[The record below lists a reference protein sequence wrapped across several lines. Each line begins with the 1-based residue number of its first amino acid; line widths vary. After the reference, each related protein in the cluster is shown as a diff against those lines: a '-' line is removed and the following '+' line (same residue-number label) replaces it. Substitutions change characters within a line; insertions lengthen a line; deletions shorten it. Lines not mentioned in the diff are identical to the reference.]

1 MTATTSTPPRE
12 TARPPIPRAG
22 WVVVASKEIGDHVS
36 SIRFVVL
43 VILLGIAAGI
53 PLYFAADTIREAAER
68 ASEAAAVFLAL
79 FTIGE
84 ETPYITL
91 RVDTFVALVAP
102 LLGIIFAFDAI
113 NSERH
118 DGTLPRLLSQPIH
131 RDDVINGKFA
141 AGLAVIGI
149 VLVAMLAIVSG
160 YGMFRLG
167 IVPEAGEVFRL
178 LGWTAATFVYVALW
192 LAFGL
197 LLSVA
202 IRNTA
207 TAALVGFGTWLFL
220 TLFGPLVLSFL
231 APILAPVSGGTNEQ
245 IYQSAVFQDTITRL
259 LPSKPLP
266 GDLGRPPQ
274 PERDAGVRAGDHR
287 PGDPGQPA
295 DRDPALARP
304 EPAHRVA
311 ADRRA
316 GRPDRALL
324 RRRVRAV
331 HAPGGPRLGRLPA
344 HLGRDGLLARR
355 TAGECLD
362 DPVEVGLAAVL
373 GELSLCIDPLEAQ
386 LEPDDRLRLQRDEVG
401 RRVVDAPRFV
411 PGALVR
417 STSRRTCGRSQSG
430 SWWSVSR
437 PWATTVV

>member
-1 MTATTSTPPRE
+1 MTAATGSPASEPAARTP
-12 TARPPIPRAG
+12 APIPRAG
-22 WVVVASKEIGDHVS
+22 WTVVAGKEIGDHVS

-43 VILLGIAAGI
+43 LIVLGIAAGI
-53 PLYFAADTIREAAER
+53 PLYFAADTIRQAAER

-102 LLGIIFAFDAI
+102 LLGIIFAFDAV

-141 AGLAVIGI
+141 AGLTVIGI
-149 VLVAMLAIVSG
+149 VLVAMLAVVSG

-178 LGWTAATFVYVALW
+178 LAWTAATFVYVALW

-220 TLFGPLVLSFL
+220 TLFGPLVLSFIAPL
-231 APILAPVSGGTNEQ
+231 IAPISGSTQEQ
-245 IYQSAVFQDTITRL
+245 VYSSAVFQDTITRL
-259 LPSKPLP
+259 LPSNLYQEISVALLNPSATQVSAPATIGQAVQAQQQIGSLLSL
-266 GDLGRPPQ
+266 DQSLLIVWPQ
-274 PERDAGVRAGDHR
+274 IVALVALTVVCFGAAYVLFMRQEVRA
-287 PGDPGQPA
+287 
-295 DRDPALARP
+295 
-304 EPAHRVA
+304 
-311 ADRRA
+311 
-316 GRPDRALL
+316 
-324 RRRVRAV
+324 
-331 HAPGGPRLGRLPA
+331 
-344 HLGRDGLLARR
+344 
-355 TAGECLD
+355 
-362 DPVEVGLAAVL
+362 
-373 GELSLCIDPLEAQ
+373 
-386 LEPDDRLRLQRDEVG
+386 
-401 RRVVDAPRFV
+401 
-411 PGALVR
+411 
-417 STSRRTCGRSQSG
+417 
-430 SWWSVSR
+430 
-437 PWATTVV
+437 